1 MNTNSQILFIF
12 DLKAD
17 GLWLSNSFKAKVHY
31 KYKAEILDWLVDN
44 DILFE
49 IGQFNRFN
57 SNVLKITAK
66 KMVSQNEFL
75 DWGGIIGKKYLLLKG
90 SD

>member
-17 GLWLSNSFKAKVHY
+17 RLWLSNSFKAKVHY

-49 IGQFNRFN
+49 IGQFN

>member
-1 MNTNSQILFIF
+1 MNTYSQILFIF

>member
-49 IGQFNRFN
+49 IGQFN

-75 DWGGIIGKKYLLLKG
+75 DWGESLVKNIFYLKEVTK
-90 SD
+90 